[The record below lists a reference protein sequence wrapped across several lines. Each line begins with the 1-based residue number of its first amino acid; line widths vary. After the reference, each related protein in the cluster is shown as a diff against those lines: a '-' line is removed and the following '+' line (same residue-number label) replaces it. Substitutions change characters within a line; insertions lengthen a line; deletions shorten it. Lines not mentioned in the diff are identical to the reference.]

1 MATLNKN
8 QNHGY
13 RPQTA
18 DGTPI
23 TISYAPQG
31 YTSSITGIH
40 SPGKTVAPA
49 NGSPSSTDQLID
61 PTQQA
66 STDSNAGNAGN
77 GFSPAAGGLT
87 VTPDGNSPNNF
98 LPSAASLIVNTG
110 ATYPSNT
117 PPSERNVTE
126 NSGVAAEN
134 AAQAASAGKSL
145 APQFD

>member
-40 SPGKTVAPA
+40 SPGKAP
-49 NGSPSSTDQLID
+49 DQLVD
-61 PTQQA
+61 ATQQSA
-66 STDSNAGNAGN
+66 TDSNAGTAAN